1 MYIFYFFFILSF
13 NYYFEII
20 FNILLSDF
28 EEMFSVKIDFIIL
41 YVIVGK
47 IFIMFLFIYC
57 VNNLINDYLCM
68 CFLYL
73 LFF

>member
-13 NYYFEII
+13 DYYFEII

-47 IFIMFLFIYC
+47 IFINVFIY
-57 VNNLINDYLCM
+57 LLC
-68 CFLYL
+68 
-73 LFF
+73 